1 MAVMRETTNGEIG
14 DVHLIDVSATN
25 ATNVNIPGLWHVT
38 PTDVTRLTSILQNA
52 WRIKEV
58 WDDDARANPGL
69 WFMSHYTKTENM
81 LFDVLN
87 GAGLV
92 AFIRTTP
99 SWRTQVFAAAWARRA
114 KGRDDLFR
122 SACTLMMY
130 YQNLHVID
138 SFVRLDNP
146 LSQRA
151 TLRAGF
157 KNRGI
162 IRDAQCYHGAM
173 IPMWWNEIDRA
184 TLGVE
189 IDD

>member
-1 MAVMRETTNGEIG
+1 MAVMHEATEPGTLVLPPVDDGAATTNIG
-14 DVHLIDVSATN
+14 V
-25 ATNVNIPGLWHVT
+25 PGLWHVH
-38 PTDVTRLTSILQNA
+38 PTDVARLTTILQNA
-52 WRIKEV
+52 WRVKEV

-69 WFMSHYTKTENM
+69 WFMSHYTAPTNM

-87 GAGLV
+87 GKGLV
-92 AFIRTTP
+92 AFIRTIP
-99 SWRTQVFAAAWARRA
+99 CWRTQVFAAAWGREA

-122 SACTLMMY
+122 AACTLAMHTFY
-130 YQNLHVID
+130 LLVID

-162 IRDAQCYHGAM
+162 VRNAQCYNGALL
-173 IPMWWNEIDRA
+173 PMYWNEIDRA
-184 TLGVE
+184 GLGLDEVT
-189 IDD
+189 